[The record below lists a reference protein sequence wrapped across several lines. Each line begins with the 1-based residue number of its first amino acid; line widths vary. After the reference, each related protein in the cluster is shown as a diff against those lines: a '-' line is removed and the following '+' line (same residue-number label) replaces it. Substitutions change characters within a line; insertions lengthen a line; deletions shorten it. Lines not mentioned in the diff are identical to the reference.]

1 MKVNVK
7 ALISI
12 PFIISAAVAMTG
24 CRTVPQN
31 SQDMTCED
39 LNYLADEAVE
49 TKGVPFFFFHSS
61 NIPETGVL
69 VPKHL
74 SSLIGLKT
82 RAADAFI
89 MPAKTGEN

>member
-49 TKGVPFFFFHSS
+49 TKGCRFFFHSS
-61 NIPETGVL
+61 NIPGTGVL

>member
-49 TKGVPFFFFHSS
+49 TKGVPFF
-61 NIPETGVL
+61 L
-69 VPKHL
+69 
-74 SSLIGLKT
+74 
-82 RAADAFI
+82 
-89 MPAKTGEN
+89 